1 LWAFANESQFPL
13 PARCDP
19 SVTGETF
26 YVDIRSSLATI
37 VVSLCFLG
45 CADYPVSA
53 DPSGIASKEP
63 DQIVSTGPDEIASAS
78 ASADQVPP
86 FGSNHDTSDASRKA
100 ITLAGTVSIEL
111 PESTPL
117 QVLQKGAIEGQ
128 ADSYL
133 LVIGDPE
140 KVERLTI
147 MVLPRVQTQLDW
159 ESAADEWQAGLST
172 KMSRTIRSETAT
184 LNGMRARHLVAE
196 VDTGENTVILDIDY
210 MMTAKRA
217 YTVSLSGPSS
227 NASSDV
233 ALIEARKSIRI
244 TE

>member
-1 LWAFANESQFPL
+1 M
-13 PARCDP
+13 
-19 SVTGETF
+19 
-26 YVDIRSSLATI
+26 DIRSSLATI

-45 CADYPVSA
+45 CADSPIST
-53 DPSGIASKEP
+53 DPSGIASKES

-78 ASADQVPP
+78 ADQVRP
-86 FGSNHDTSDASRKA
+86 FGSDHETSDASRKA

-117 QVLQKGAIEGQ
+117 EVLQKGAIEGQ
-128 ADSYL
+128 ANSYL

-147 MVLPRVQTQLDW
+147 TVLPRVQTQLDW
-159 ESAADEWQAGLST
+159 ESAADEWQSGLST

-184 LNGMRARHLVAE
+184 LNGMRTRHLVAE
-196 VDTGENTVILDIDY
+196 FDAGENIMTLDIDY
-210 MMTAKRA
+210 MMTAKWA

-227 NASSDV
+227 NVNSDA
-233 ALIEARKSIRI
+233 ALIEARESIRI

>member
-1 LWAFANESQFPL
+1 M
-13 PARCDP
+13 
-19 SVTGETF
+19 
-26 YVDIRSSLATI
+26 DIRSSLVTI

-45 CADYPVSA
+45 CVDSPIST
-53 DPSGIASKEP
+53 DPNGVASEESG
-63 DQIVSTGPDEIASAS
+63 QIVSTGPDDIASAS
-78 ASADQVPP
+78 ADEIPP
-86 FGSNHDTSDASRKA
+86 FGSDRDTSDASRKA

-117 QVLQKGAIEGQ
+117 EVLQKGAIERQ

-140 KVERLTI
+140 KVERLAIT
-147 MVLPRVQTQLDW
+147 VLPRVQTQLDW
-159 ESAADEWQAGLST
+159 ESAADEWQSGLST
-172 KMSRTIRSETAT
+172 KMSRMIRSETAT

-196 VDTGENTVILDIDY
+196 VDTGENTLRLEIDY
-210 MMTAKRA
+210 MMTAKRS

-227 NASSDV
+227 NAISDV
-233 ALIEARKSIRI
+233 ALIEARESFKI